1 MTLSLGR
8 FGSSPLELPQ
18 RLAATAGEGWNLPAQ
33 PKSLAYKAPPVA
45 LSKPPAAEKGRPYKN
60 PPSMLPKVAKKSN
73 LPVPHPLRET
83 QVPTCKLRIVTCG
96 IMDLEQAARTI
107 CGHRLPPSIAQFC
120 RILHQQGSTYAKQ
133 INTFALLEVLQFM
146 DVLRKGND
154 SVIIEDLRAADDP
167 EHDRSLRR
175 HLGSCPPTMKGVE
188 KQEVTRAGLK
198 RVRRT
203 LWAKCSANPD
213 RSALLTVVAFC
224 KKGVHRSVAFAHL
237 LRKVVGAYSKAESAA
252 SQMPIDILVQEFDM
266 IHVSELGVNLGSHLI
281 TKNAHI
287 PLSST
292 KNIFT
297 AIRCFHGHSHCRLQF
312 HVFHGHSTFFHGQMH
327 TFSRPNLVFTAI
339 S

>member
-1 MTLSLGR
+1 VNTPKFWSMGFSNRNKFVLVDEMLGIEYNYIIS
-8 FGSSPLELPQ
+8 GKTMLNH
-18 RLAATAGEGWNLPAQ
+18 A
-33 PKSLAYKAPPVA
+33 KSIVCLD
-45 LSKPPAAEKGRPYKN
+45 
-60 PPSMLPKVAKKSN
+60 SN
-73 LPVPHPLRET
+73 
-83 QVPTCKLRIVTCG
+83 
-96 IMDLEQAARTI
+96 
-107 CGHRLPPSIAQFC
+107 
-120 RILHQQGSTYAKQ
+120 
-133 INTFALLEVLQFM
+133 
-146 DVLRKGND
+146 
-154 SVIIEDLRAADDP
+154 
-167 EHDRSLRR
+167 
-175 HLGSCPPTMKGVE
+175 
-188 KQEVTRAGLK
+188 
-198 RVRRT
+198 
-203 LWAKCSANPD
+203 
-213 RSALLTVVAFC
+213 ALLTVVAFC

-312 HVFHGHSTFFHGQMH
+312 HVFHAFHGHSTFFHGQMH

>member
-1 MTLSLGR
+1 MKIQFTASTLQWHAQNEKNRLASKHKLQQGEWFRNCDQPPDNAESLWFVTLSLGR

-96 IMDLEQAARTI
+96 IMDLKQAARTI

-146 DVLRKGND
+146 DVLGTGND

-175 HLGSCPPTMKGVE
+175 HLGSCPPTMKGVA

-203 LWAKCSANPD
+203 LWAKCCANPD

-224 KKGVHRSVAFAHL
+224 KKGVHRSVAFVHL
-237 LRKVVGAYSKAESAA
+237 LRKVVGAYSRQRVRRHKC
-252 SQMPIDILVQEFDM
+252 
-266 IHVSELGVNLGSHLI
+266 
-281 TKNAHI
+281 
-287 PLSST
+287 PLTSWSKSST
-292 KNIFT
+292 
-297 AIRCFHGHSHCRLQF
+297 
-312 HVFHGHSTFFHGQMH
+312 
-327 TFSRPNLVFTAI
+327 
-339 S
+339 